1 MAKAKN
7 NTIKLQF
14 DTSWNYAP
22 APESKS
28 IASIKPR
35 YELFINGEF
44 VKPSSKKSARLKNE
58 SGSGGY
64 FDTIN
69 PANEEKLSEVADAN
83 AADVDKAV
91 KAARTAYDKV
101 WSKMPAK
108 ERAKYIYR
116 IARMMQERAREF
128 AVIETLDGGKP
139 IRESRDFD
147 VPTAANHF
155 FYYAGWA
162 DKLEYAFPNRT
173 AAPIGVAGQII
184 PWNFPLLMAAWKIA
198 PALATGNT
206 VVLKPAETTPL
217 TALKLAE
224 IIQESDL
231 PPGVVNIITGAGATG
246 AAMVN
251 HPGIDK
257 IAFTGSTEVGKI
269 IQRAIAGTNKK
280 VTLEL
285 GGKAANI
292 IFDDAPLDQAVE
304 GVING
309 IFFNQGHVCCA
320 GSRLYVQESVYKTVL
335 RKLKDRLETLI
346 VGDPLDKN
354 TDIGAINSKQQ
365 LETIHKYIKIGQQE
379 GAEMYQSSCPLPR
392 KGFFCRPTLFT
403 NVAQSSRIA
412 QEEIF
417 GPVLTI
423 QTFRTEDEV
432 IEKAN
437 NTPYGLSAGVWT
449 DKGSKIFN
457 MTTKMRAGV
466 VWANTYNKFDPTSPF
481 GGYKESGYGR
491 EGGLHGLLAYVNLV

>member
-1 MAKAKN
+1 MARN
-7 NTIKLQF
+7 NTLKLKF
-14 DTSWNYAP
+14 DSARKYAP
-22 APESKS
+22 APESRSAAK
-28 IASIKPR
+28 IKDQ
-35 YELFINGEF
+35 YDLFINGKFE
-44 VKPSSKKSARLKNE
+44 KPLSKK
-58 SGSGGY
+58 Y

-69 PANEEKLSEVADAN
+69 PATEEKLSRVAEAN
-83 AADVDKAV
+83 EADVDRAV
-91 KAARTAYDKV
+91 KAARNAYENV
-101 WSKMPAK
+101 WKKMPPK
-108 ERAKYIYR
+108 ERGKYIFR
-116 IARMMQERAREF
+116 IARMVQERAREL
-128 AVIETLDGGKP
+128 AVVETLNGGKP

-147 VPTAANHF
+147 IPVVGNHF

-162 DKLEYAFPNRT
+162 DKLEYAFPNRSSQ
-173 AAPIGVAGQII
+173 PLGVAGQII

-217 TALKLAE
+217 TALLLAE
-224 IIQESDL
+224 IIQECDL

-246 AAMVN
+246 AAIVN
-251 HPGIDK
+251 HPDINK
-257 IAFTGSTEVGKI
+257 IAFTGSTDVGKI

-280 VTLEL
+280 ATLEL

-292 IFDDAPLDQAVE
+292 IFDDAPIDQAVE

-320 GSRLYVQESVYKTVL
+320 GSRLYVQESVYKEVV

-346 VGDPLDKN
+346 VGDPMDKN

-365 LETIHKYIKIGQQE
+365 LDQINKYLKIGVKE
-379 GAEMYQSSCPLPR
+379 GAEMYQSSVDLPK
-392 KGFFCRPTLFT
+392 KGFFCRPTIFT
-403 NVAQSSRIA
+403 NVAQSNRIS

-423 QTFRTEDEV
+423 QTFRTDDEV

-457 MTTKMRAGV
+457 MTTKLRAGV
-466 VWANTYNKFDPTSPF
+466 VWANTFNQFDPTSPF

-491 EGGLHGLLAYVNLV
+491 EGGLHGLTPYLNLTSIS

>member
-1 MAKAKN
+1 MRVRLIKMPKN
-7 NTIKLQF
+7 NTLKLKF
-14 DTSWNYAP
+14 DSARKYAP
-22 APESKS
+22 APESRSAAK
-28 IASIKPR
+28 IKER
-35 YELFINGEF
+35 YDLFINGKFE
-44 VKPSSKKSARLKNE
+44 KPLSKK
-58 SGSGGY
+58 Y

-69 PANEEKLSEVADAN
+69 PATEEKLSEVAEAN
-83 AADVDKAV
+83 EGDVDRAV
-91 KAARTAYDKV
+91 KAARNAYENV
-101 WSKMPAK
+101 WKKMPAK
-108 ERAKYIYR
+108 ERSKYIFR
-116 IARMMQERAREF
+116 IARMVQERAREL
-128 AVIETLDGGKP
+128 AVVETLNGGKP

-147 VPTAANHF
+147 IPVVANHF

-162 DKLEYAFPNRT
+162 DKLEYAFPNRN
-173 AAPIGVAGQII
+173 AQPLGVAGQII

-206 VVLKPAETTPL
+206 VVLKPAETTSL
-217 TALKLAE
+217 TALLLAE
-224 IIQESDL
+224 IIQEADL

-246 AAMVN
+246 AAIVN
-251 HPGIDK
+251 HPDINK
-257 IAFTGSTEVGKI
+257 IAFTGSTDVGKI

-280 VTLEL
+280 ATLEL

-292 IFDDAPLDQAVE
+292 IFDDAPIDQAVE

-320 GSRLYVQESVYKTVL
+320 GSRLYVQESVFKEVV

-346 VGDPLDKN
+346 VGDPMDKN

-365 LETIHKYIKIGQQE
+365 LDQINKYLKIGQKE
-379 GAEMYQSSCPLPR
+379 GAEMYQSSCDLPG
-392 KGFFCRPTLFT
+392 KGFFCRPTIFT
-403 NVAQSSRIA
+403 NVAQSNRIS

-417 GPVLTI
+417 GPVLAI
-423 QTFRTEDEV
+423 QSFRTDDEV

-457 MTTKMRAGV
+457 MTTKLRAGV
-466 VWANTYNKFDPTSPF
+466 VWANTFNQFDPTSPF

-491 EGGLHGLLAYVNLV
+491 EGGLHGLTPYLSLTSLA

>member
-1 MAKAKN
+1 MATKKS
-7 NTIKLQF
+7 NTIKLKF
-14 DTSWNYAP
+14 DSARNLAP

-28 IASIKPR
+28 AAKINPR
-35 YELFINGEF
+35 YDLFINGKFE
-44 VKPSSKKSARLKNE
+44 KPQSKK
-58 SGSGGY
+58 Y
-64 FDTIN
+64 FSTIN
-69 PANEEKLSEVADAN
+69 PATEEKLSEVAEAGQQ
-83 AADVDKAV
+83 DVNSAV
-91 KAARTAYDKV
+91 KAARTVYEKT
-101 WSKMPAK
+101 WKKMPAK

-116 IARMMQERAREF
+116 IARMIQERAREF
-128 AVIETLDGGKP
+128 SVIETLDGGKP

-162 DKLEYAFPNRT
+162 DKLEYAFPNRN
-173 AAPIGVAGQII
+173 AEPLGVAGQII

-217 TALKLAE
+217 TAMKLAE
-224 IIQESDL
+224 IIQEADL

-246 AAMVN
+246 AAIVN
-251 HPGIDK
+251 HADINK
-257 IAFTGSTEVGKI
+257 IAFTGSTDVGKI

-280 VTLEL
+280 ATLEL

-320 GSRLYVQESVYKTVL
+320 GSRLYVQESVFKTVVQ
-335 RKLKDRLETLI
+335 KLKDRMETLI

-354 TDIGAINSKQQ
+354 TDIGAINSKSQ
-365 LETIHKYIKIGQQE
+365 LDVINNYLKIGQKE
-379 GAEMYQSSCPLPR
+379 GAEMYQASCSIPG
-392 KGFFCRPTLFT
+392 KGFFVRPTIFT
-403 NVAQSSRIA
+403 NVAQSNRIA

-417 GPVLTI
+417 GPVLAI
-423 QTFRTEDEV
+423 QSFRTDDEV

-437 NTPYGLSAGVWT
+437 NTPFGLSAGVWT

-457 MTTKMRAGV
+457 MTTKLRAGV
-466 VWANTYNKFDPTSPF
+466 IWANTFNKFDPTSPF

-491 EGGLHGLLAYVNLV
+491 EGGLHGLGAYVNLV